1 MAMNRRLIGALVLVA
16 AACTGGSAPDE
27 TAAPGQDTVAGAAA
41 ADLGAP
47 SGTASLKAIMQGL
60 QASMATLH
68 LALWLEEFE
77 AVAAAAREVADHPQV
92 PAAERLRIQSVLE
105 DDFAAF
111 AAADRRVH
119 DTSLR
124 LRDAA
129 LQRDTAAVLSALAD
143 VHVGCVA
150 CHTRFRARLLGET
163 TP

>member
-1 MAMNRRLIGALVLVA
+1 MAMNRRLIGALLLFP
-16 AACTGGSAPDE
+16 AACAGGSAPDE
-27 TAAPGQDTVAGAAA
+27 TAVAGEDTLAGAVAAEV
-41 ADLGAP
+41 GAQ

-68 LALWLEEFE
+68 QALWLEEFRV
-77 AVAAAAREVADHPQV
+77 VADAAREVAEHPQV
-92 PAAERLRIQSVLE
+92 PGEERLRIQSALG

-119 DTSLR
+119 DTSLQ

-143 VHVGCVA
+143 VHEGCVV

-163 TP
+163 AP